1 MPHIRS
7 SASICNTAM
16 LMLAGTCLLTLGHL
30 QAATVRFLQ
39 ISVDDNTGAAIG
51 AVNSDTFQETAETY
65 STVTAPVL
73 SGSYRFTRWTNSSY
87 PAEAYRD
94 AWGRSINP
102 TSFVL
107 LEATTCTAHYLP
119 TTLDSDSDGVPD
131 WFEIEYFG
139 DLDETAASD
148 PDGDSITLQAEYN
161 GGTHPLYGN
170 ASQDG
175 GIAYADSGM
184 VTVNLGG
191 FSRYT
196 LRSEPAG
203 TVNETAIVET
213 GTMITTPDLS
223 GNSSFGYWALDG
235 VAQRDAWGR
244 SLTQFSFTVGEDD
257 REAVAYLFVGDSDG
271 DGVADAFEQ
280 KYHGTLANGANY
292 DGDGDGITLL
302 AEANGGT
309 NPLYA
314 NETQAG
320 GVSWADSAM
329 ITVNLAGFSRYS
341 LSSNPAGT
349 VDESAAVPDGTMIT
363 TPNMTAST
371 FGYWTLDG
379 TAQRDEW
386 GAAVRQLTFIVDGT
400 DRSAVAH
407 FFDGDS
413 DADGINDGFENYY
426 FGTLA
431 NNASSDTDGDG
442 QTLLQEFTTGSNPL
456 FANNH
461 QDGGVS
467 WADSGMVLVN
477 LQFFEQLGRLLVNG
491 ILQDFFS
498 PDPNTVTGIQ
508 AGTWASTAASDWDND
523 GDFDLFIAH
532 ESGLRV
538 FRNIGSANNPNF
550 EEITTGF
557 SSLEAFVTGIT
568 RPKIAGGDWNGDG
581 FGDLVVGGNTGTL
594 RLIASDGNFSADGNG
609 PELTFSSTRTS
620 PALGDMNGDGLDDLL
635 VLLDDGTV
643 TLFINNGTATP
654 FSGSGTIN
662 SLGVAAQDGLSITTG
677 DLDQDG
683 IIDVLLSDTDGR
695 IWEFHHDGSGNFNLL
710 SKVWGGSYA
719 GYASGLSIT
728 AVDIDDDG
736 DLDVIG
742 GLANGGIHALRDPSV
757 GRPTGLIAAPGA
769 NSIQLDWDAN
779 RQSRI
784 RGYHVYRGTAS
795 EGPWSEL
802 AGDYV
807 PLPSYLDDNL
817 DPSVPSYYYY
827 VTGLSYFF
835 LPGNS
840 EPRILESLPSDL
852 AITAAGKVVLSV
864 RPAIGKPGKRIKLSL
879 SIENAVGV
887 SGTGMQL
894 RIAYDPTKLMPWA
907 QASPGDDTV
916 LSTGLSRNLIFTDNG
931 SAASGELVIDGSG
944 GQLEPGSGKLF
955 TLQFEVDSSVPKG
968 TSLDVSISSGTMN
981 DLAGNPL
988 TLVILSTDPPHSGD
1002 TYFLGDIDG
1011 DGGVTEADK
1020 DLLKDLIKP
1029 DSRISTAEELMAG
1042 DLNGDDKL
1050 NSKDLVLLMQLLA
1063 TP

>member
-1 MPHIRS
+1 
-7 SASICNTAM
+7 M

-39 ISVDDNTGAAIG
+39 IAVDDNTGATIG
-51 AVNSDTFQETAETY
+51 AVNSDTFQETAAAY
-65 STVTAPVL
+65 STVTAPVS

-87 PAEAYRD
+87 PAETYRD
-94 AWGRSINP
+94 AWGRSQNP

-107 LEATTCTAHYLP
+107 LEDTTCTAHYLP
-119 TTLDSDSDGVPD
+119 TTLDSDNDGIPD

-148 PDGDSITLQAEYN
+148 FDGDSITLAAEYN
-161 GGTHPLYGN
+161 GGTHPLYAN
-170 ASQDG
+170 ASQAG

-203 TVNETAIVET
+203 TVNVTAVVET
-213 GTMITTPDLS
+213 GTVVTTPDLS
-223 GNSSFGYWALDG
+223 GNSGFGYWTLDG

-244 SLTQFSFTVGEDD
+244 SLPQLTFTIAEDD
-257 REAVAYLFVGDSDG
+257 REAISYLFVGDSDG

-280 KYHGTLANGANY
+280 KYYGTLANGANY

-329 ITVNLAGFSRYS
+329 VSVNLAGFSSYTIA
-341 LSSNPAGT
+341 SSPAGT
-349 VDESAAVPDGTMIT
+349 VDESATVPDGTMIT
-363 TPNMTAST
+363 TPNMTAPS

-379 TAQRDEW
+379 IVQRDEW
-386 GAAVRQLTFIVDGT
+386 GVALRQFTFLVDGT
-400 DRSAVAH
+400 DRAAVAY
-407 FFDGDS
+407 FFNGDS
-413 DADGINDGFENYY
+413 DGDGVNDGFEYYY
-426 FGTLA
+426 FGSLA
-431 NNASSDTDGDG
+431 NNATSDIDGDG
-442 QTLLQEFTTGSNPL
+442 QSLLQEYTTGSNPL
-456 FANNH
+456 FANIH

-467 WADSGMVLVN
+467 WADSDMVLVN
-477 LQFFEQLGRLLVNG
+477 LQFFEQLGKLLING

-498 PDPNTVTGIQ
+498 PDPNSVTGIQ
-508 AGTWASTAASDWDND
+508 AGTWSSTAASDWDND

-550 EEITTGF
+550 QEITNGF
-557 SSLEAFVTGIT
+557 TLLEAFIT
-568 RPKIAGGDWNGDG
+568 SITKPQIAGGDWNGDG
-581 FGDLVVGGNTGTL
+581 FGDLVVGGSTGTL
-594 RLIASDGNFSADGNG
+594 RLIPSDGSFSANESG

-620 PALGDMNGDGLDDLL
+620 PALGDMDGDGLDDLL

-643 TLFINNGTATP
+643 TLFTNNGTATP
-654 FSGSGTIN
+654 FSGSGTPN
-662 SLGVAAQDGLSITTG
+662 FLGVAAPNGLSITTG
-677 DLDQDG
+677 DINQDG
-683 IIDVLLSDTDGR
+683 IRDVLLTDSDGR
-695 IWEFHHDGSGNFNLL
+695 IWEFHHDGAGNFSLQ

-728 AVDIDDDG
+728 AVDIEGDG

-742 GLANGGIHALRDPSV
+742 GLANGGIHALRAPSI

-769 NSIQLDWDAN
+769 DSIQLDWNADW
-779 RQSRI
+779 QSRI
-784 RGYHVYRGTAS
+784 RGYHVYRGTSS
-795 EGPWSEL
+795 EGPWSKL
-802 AGDYV
+802 TGDYV
-807 PLPSYLDDNL
+807 PLPSYLDNNP
-817 DPSVPSYYYY
+817 DPAVPSYYYH
-827 VTGLSYFF
+827 VTGLSYFS
-835 LPGNS
+835 LPGS
-840 EPRILESLPSDL
+840 SQPSIVESLPSDI
-852 AITAAGKVVLSV
+852 ATTTAGKVVLSV
-864 RPAIGKPGKRIKLSL
+864 RPVIGKAGKRIKLSL

-887 SGTGMQL
+887 SGTGMEL
-894 RIAYDPTKLMPWA
+894 RIAYDSAKLLPWT
-907 QASPGDDTV
+907 QASPDDETV
-916 LSTGLSRNLIFTDNG
+916 LSTGLSRNLFFTDNG
-931 SAASGELVIDGSG
+931 SSASGELVIDGSG

-955 TLQFEVDSSVPKG
+955 TLQFEVDSSVPNG
-968 TSLDVSISSGTMN
+968 TPLDISITSGTMN
-981 DLAGNPL
+981 DLVGNPL
-988 TLVILSTDPPHSGD
+988 MLDIVSMDPPQSGD

-1011 DGGVTEADK
+1011 NGGVTEADK

-1029 DSRISTAEELMAG
+1029 DSRTSTAEEHLAG
-1042 DLNGDDKL
+1042 DFNGDGKL
-1050 NSKDLVLLMQLLA
+1050 SSKDLVLLMQLLEN
-1063 TP
+1063 PSP